1 MKKIFVLLFSIWIPI
16 YVVIGLFA
24 SCENSVAEDNIA
36 VKETPRT
43 QIADDENVNANERV
57 DASFSYTGGVYM
69 YQ

>member
-24 SCENSVAEDNIA
+24 SCDNSALEENVA
-36 VKETPRT
+36 VKENPPT
-43 QIADDENVNANERV
+43 QISDDGNVYQRV
-57 DASFSYTGGVYM
+57 DASFSYSGSGYM